1 MKTRTISELHSIYK
15 RLRERSY
22 SLREKRKALV
32 EESAKI
38 LTVTQKW
45 NKDYITLYFTKGD
58 KIYKWNL
65 TWEEGYET
73 WSRSSD
79 LLKFE
84 GSKES
89 IRDEKINFLLNN
101 ELAFEL
107 GEKYQKLQ
115 DNGFDNFVGQI
126 LVKEIC
132 HLLSTKFQFV
142 KLKEVPN
149 VVPVRVNDET
159 LTFRLLGK
167 SNAHYK
173 EFEYI
178 GLLSEEIIFM

>member
-1 MKTRTISELHSIYK
+1 MGITFYLQKTQRKKLHF
-15 RLRERSY
+15 
-22 SLREKRKALV
+22 REKRKAIV

-38 LTVTQKW
+38 LTVSQKW
-45 NKDYITLYFTKGD
+45 NKDYITLYLTKGG
-58 KIYKWNL
+58 KIYSWNF
-65 TWEEGYET
+65 TWEEEYET
-73 WSRSSD
+73 WSRSSN
-79 LLKFE
+79 LLQFE

-89 IRDEKINFLLNN
+89 IRDDKINFLLNN

-115 DNGFDNFVGQI
+115 DNGWDNLVGQI

-167 SNAHYK
+167 SNDHYK
-173 EFEYI
+173 EFEFI

>member
-1 MKTRTISELHSIYK
+1 MKKRTISELHSIYK

-22 SLREKRKALV
+22 ILREKRKALV
-32 EESAKI
+32 EEGAKI

-73 WSRSSD
+73 WSRTSD
-79 LLKFE
+79 VLKFE
-84 GSKES
+84 GSEES

-126 LVKEIC
+126 LVKEIY
-132 HLLSTKFQFV
+132 HQLSTKFQFV
-142 KLKEVPN
+142 KLSKVPN
-149 VVPVRVNDET
+149 VVPVKVNDET
-159 LTFRLLGK
+159 LTFRLLEK

-173 EFEYI
+173 AFEYI
-178 GLLSEEIIFM
+178 GVLSEEIILE

>member
-1 MKTRTISELHSIYK
+1 MKKRTIWELHSIYK

-22 SLREKRKALV
+22 ILREKRKAIV

-45 NKDYITLYFTKGD
+45 NKDYITLYLTKGG
-58 KIYKWNL
+58 KIYSWNF
-65 TWEEGYET
+65 TWEEEYET
-73 WSRSSD
+73 WSRSSN

-89 IRDEKINFLLNN
+89 IRDDKINFLLNN

-115 DNGFDNFVGQI
+115 DNGWDNFVGEL

-132 HLLSTKFQFV
+132 HLLTTKFQFV

-159 LTFRLLGK
+159 LTFRLLGE
-167 SNAHYK
+167 SNANYK
-173 EFEYI
+173 EFEFI